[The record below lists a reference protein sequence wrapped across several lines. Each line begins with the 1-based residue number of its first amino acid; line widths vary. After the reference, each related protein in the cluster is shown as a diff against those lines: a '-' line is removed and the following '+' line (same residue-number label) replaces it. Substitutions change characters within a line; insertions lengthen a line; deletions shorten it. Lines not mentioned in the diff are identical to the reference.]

1 MLIAADSKIPFLRG
15 VFEPYA
21 DVRYL
26 DPGGITP
33 ETVRDADAL
42 IIRTRTKCDA
52 ALLEHSRVSV
62 IATATIGMDHI
73 DTRWCTRRGI
83 VWENAAGCNAASVAQ
98 YMTSALLR
106 VSLRHN
112 VDLRGKTLGIVGCGH
127 VGTNVAAA
135 AAALGMNVLV
145 NDPPRAEREWE
156 SGFVS
161 LEQIQQ
167 EADFITFHV
176 PLTQAGPY
184 PTEHLADGDFFRG
197 FKRKPFFF
205 NTSRGDVVDESALKE
220 AIMEGRISGAVLD
233 VWHNEPDIDREL
245 LSLVD
250 FGTPHIAG
258 YSADG
263 KANGTAMAVEAV
275 VSNLPTHVTIHDP
288 RAFSAMRKAL
298 PRMKADILAKIPA
311 PSDPVV
317 TLDPASPHPLAD
329 AVFASYDV
337 AFDDSALRA
346 APENFEALRGSY
358 RVRREFPAYT
368 VQSNRPLPSVL
379 ADALKK
385 LGFRLAQA
393 QKRADGFRNAA
404 PSTAT
409 GR

>member
-1 MLIAADSKIPFLRG
+1 MLIVADSKIPFLKG

-26 DPGGITP
+26 NPGEFTP

-106 VSLRHN
+106 ISLRHG

-145 NDPPRAEREWE
+145 NDPPRAEREG
-156 SGFVS
+156 SDGFVP
-161 LEQIQQ
+161 LERIQH
-167 EADFITFHV
+167 EADFITLHV
-176 PLTQAGPY
+176 PLQGAEYGPWR
-184 PTEHLADGDFFRG
+184 TEHMADKEFFRG
-197 FKRKPFFF
+197 LKRKPFFF
-205 NTSRGDVVDESALKE
+205 NTSRGDVVDESALKA
-220 AIMEGRISGAVLD
+220 AIIEGRISGAVLD

-250 FGTPHIAG
+250 FATPHIAG

-263 KANGTAMAVEAV
+263 KANGTAMAVETV
-275 VSNLPTHVTIHDP
+275 VSNLPTHVIIHDS
-288 RAFSAMRKAL
+288 RAVSAMQKSL
-298 PRMKADILAKIPA
+298 QRMKADILAKVPA
-311 PSDPVV
+311 PSNPVV
-317 TLDPASPHPLAD
+317 TLDAAAPHPVAD

-337 AFDDSALRA
+337 AFDDAALRA
-346 APENFEALRGSY
+346 APEQFEALRGSY

-368 VQSNRPLPSVL
+368 VKMNPSMPDAL
-379 ADALKK
+379 ADTLRK
-385 LGFRLAQA
+385 LGFRLA
-393 QKRADGFRNAA
+393 
-404 PSTAT
+404 
-409 GR
+409 

>member
-1 MLIAADSKIPFLRG
+1 MLIVADSKIPFLKG

-26 DPGGITP
+26 DPGEFTP

-52 ALLEHSRVSV
+52 ALLEHSRVGI
-62 IATATIGMDHI
+62 IATATIGTDHI
-73 DTRWCTRRGI
+73 DINWCKTHGI
-83 VWENAAGCNAASVAQ
+83 VCASAAGCNAASVAQ

-112 VDLRGKTLGIVGCGH
+112 VDLKGKTLGIVGCGH
-127 VGTNVAAA
+127 VGTKVDAA

-161 LEQIQQ
+161 LEQIQH
-167 EADFITFHV
+167 EADFVTFHV

-184 PTEHLADGDFFRG
+184 PTEHLADESFFRG
-197 FKRKPFFF
+197 LKRKPFFF
-205 NTSRGDVVDESALKE
+205 NTSRGDVVDESALKA
-220 AIMEGRISGAVLD
+220 AIKDGRISGAVLD
-233 VWHNEPDIDREL
+233 VWHNEPEIDREL

-250 FGTPHIAG
+250 FATPHIAG

-263 KANGTAMAVEAV
+263 KANGTAMSVQAVAEGGFLWINDYAY
-275 VSNLPTHVTIHDP
+275 L
-288 RAFSAMRKAL
+288 AMNPLRESIQQV
-298 PRMKADILAKIPA
+298 KADILAKVPA
-311 PSDPVV
+311 PSNPVV

-337 AFDDSALRA
+337 AADDAALRA

-358 RVRREFPAYT
+358 RIRREFPAYT
-368 VQSNRPLPSVL
+368 VQAASPLPSPL
-379 ADALKK
+379 LDTLRK
-385 LGFRLAQA
+385 LGFHLA
-393 QKRADGFRNAA
+393 
-404 PSTAT
+404 
-409 GR
+409 